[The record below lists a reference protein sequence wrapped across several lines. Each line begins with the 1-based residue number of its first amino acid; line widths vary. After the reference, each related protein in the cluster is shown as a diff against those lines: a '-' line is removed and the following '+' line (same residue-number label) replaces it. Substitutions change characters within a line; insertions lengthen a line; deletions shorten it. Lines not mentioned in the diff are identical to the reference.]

1 MIDIGIIITGG
12 VGIVASVISA
22 WTSWFFT
29 RRKYNSE
36 VDLNL
41 VDKME
46 KSLKFYETL
55 SDDNRKRLEELAAR
69 NIKLEEEVQDLRR
82 QVLTLTMNICMDLTC
97 SHRAKEVPKKKK
109 NETTARKKVEKA

>member
-1 MIDIGIIITGG
+1 MVDIGIIITGG

-55 SDDNRKRLEELAAR
+55 SDDNRKRLEDLATS
-69 NIKLEEEVQDLRR
+69 NIKLEEEVQDLRK
-82 QVLTLTMNICMDLTC
+82 QVLTLTMNICMDLAC
-97 SHRAKEVPKKKK
+97 IHRMKEVPKKKR
-109 NETTARKKVEKA
+109 NETVAREKVEKA